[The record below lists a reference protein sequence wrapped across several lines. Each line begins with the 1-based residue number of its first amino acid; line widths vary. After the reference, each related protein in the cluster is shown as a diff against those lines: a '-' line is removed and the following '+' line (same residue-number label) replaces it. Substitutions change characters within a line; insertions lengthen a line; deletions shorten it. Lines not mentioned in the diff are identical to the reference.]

1 MKALNY
7 ISLTCVLLV
16 AVSMF
21 LPVYETW
28 VSEYEIDKQTGIGIS
43 DIYQKEK
50 TGFIVVHNGFG
61 SFYAMSSCFV
71 TFFVTIGILFLPR
84 ENSIPIISVIIYLSS
99 LILLRLGMINWGSP
113 FDDKMLVGFFLM
125 FIAQAILIILSFYKR
140 RELNESEKYHNR

>member
-1 MKALNY
+1 MKVLNY

-43 DIYQKEK
+43 AIYQKGK
-50 TGFIVVHNGFG
+50 TEFIVVHNGFG
-61 SFYAMSSCFV
+61 SFYAMGSCFV
-71 TFFVTIGILFLPR
+71 TFFLTIGILFLPR

-99 LILLRLGMINWGSP
+99 LILLRLGMIP
-113 FDDKMLVGFFLM
+113 FDDKMLVGFYLM
-125 FIAQAILIILSFYKR
+125 FISQTILIILSFYKR
-140 RELNESEKYHNR
+140 RELMESEKYHSR